1 MITEN
6 PTRRFSPATSV
17 SPEGQRAT
25 TSSSK
30 KQSLDDINEKLK
42 GVRLRRIE
50 LSTPALS
57 KLPFNGSMNS
67 KSSLT
72 TPLDVERNVRKNV
85 KTPKDTKR
93 NKLYHPNLEYV
104 VEKIIHSPYLTKPG
118 DKYPET
124 TFSVPE
130 AIRDFKEQG
139 IIYKNIP
146 ENEVPFDFE
155 QSKKRFV
162 EEIVNYKPKYSAKVF
177 LNEEPSV
184 RNKII
189 LNKLKFWTP
198 KMSCM

>member
-1 MITEN
+1 M
-6 PTRRFSPATSV
+6 
-17 SPEGQRAT
+17 
-25 TSSSK
+25 
-30 KQSLDDINEKLK
+30 
-42 GVRLRRIE
+42 
-50 LSTPALS
+50 
-57 KLPFNGSMNS
+57 
-67 KSSLT
+67 

-93 NKLYHPNLEYV
+93 NKLYHPNLEYI

-198 KMSCM
+198 KMSCMWFIIVIVLKTKAFRVYCTSKISNDIHVHKQTFCYMKDYLSSDY